1 VASRHLQTALS
12 LARDLGDAWAESW
25 VLHLLARV
33 AYFDGDAA
41 TAEQLGQQSLTIA
54 RRLGDDWL
62 VGWALHVL
70 ALAAHIDGDYARARA
85 RYEES
90 IAVRRP
96 IGYRE
101 GIGVC
106 LYLLGLVLYSEG
118 NYARAHQ
125 RLCES
130 LPIMRDVSYYG
141 VPSVLAAA
149 ASIAARLGQPKRAA
163 RLAGATASFSVAVDA
178 DPIPLAEAML
188 TQALDLARRAIGD
201 AAYAAAWAEG
211 RAMSLAAA
219 IDEVMA
225 DAASADGSPA
235 VPGESAVGAP
245 PRPADAASPREP
257 VPTPLTHREAAVLGL
272 IAAGST
278 TREIAAA
285 LCVSVPTVER
295 HITHLYGK
303 IGARGRA
310 DATAY
315 AVRHGLAAT
324 PPSEMSP

>member
-1 VASRHLQTALS
+1 
-12 LARDLGDAWAESW
+12 
-25 VLHLLARV
+25 
-33 AYFDGDAA
+33 
-41 TAEQLGQQSLTIA
+41 
-54 RRLGDDWL
+54 
-62 VGWALHVL
+62 VL

-118 NYARAHQ
+118 NYSRARQ
-125 RLCES
+125 RLYES

-149 ASIAARLGQPKRAA
+149 ASIAARLGQPTRAA

-178 DPIPLAEAML
+178 DPIPLAETML
-188 TQALDLARRAIGD
+188 AEALDLARRAIGD
-201 AAYAAAWAEG
+201 AAYVAAWAKG
-211 RAMSLAAA
+211 RALSLEAA

-225 DAASADGSPA
+225 DAASANGSPGL
-235 VPGESAVGAP
+235 PGELAAGAL
-245 PRPADAASPREP
+245 PRSADAASRRQP
-257 VPTPLTHREAAVLGL
+257 VPTPLTDREAAVLGL
-272 IAAGST
+272 IAAGRT
-278 TREIAAA
+278 TREIAAT

-315 AVRHGLAAT
+315 ALRHGLAAT
-324 PPSEMSP
+324 RPSDTPPSETSP